1 MQMIIGSRSNSKI
14 KTDKLK
20 VEVDKLSKA
29 EIKLKINKAIIFSI
43 IDLITNLVSKPY
55 TIAHNSKTKMLPITY
70 LYFVN
75 DK

>member
-1 MQMIIGSRSNSKI
+1 MQMIIGSKNNSKI

-43 IDLITNLVSKPY
+43 IDLITNLVLKPY
-55 TIAHNSKTKMLPITY
+55 AIAYNSKTKMLLITY